1 MIKKKQNI
9 FYRFFLA
16 WENIFLCSGKCK
28 NMQNAN
34 GFWKLIKTWEKI
46 KTKIDSQNK
55 LIKWPMWIFLY
66 FFSKGKARNEIQKE
80 NQNKNKIKW
89 IN

>member
-1 MIKKKQNI
+1 MD
-9 FYRFFLA
+9 FLDLRKY
-16 WENIFLCSGKCK
+16 FLCSGKCK

-46 KTKIDSQNK
+46 KTKIYSQNR

-66 FFSKGKARNEIQKE
+66 FFSQKE
-80 NQNKNKIKW
+80 KSEMKFKKKIK
-89 IN
+89 IKTK